1 MPGTPYNAHSL
12 PTPPHSTTKYATIGF
27 CFSHF
32 IVFCVC
38 NAVICY
44 DRTTVSDASSLHEAL
59 WYTEEVYKHILEL
72 FFNLVYFAQTFDTS
86 IDIGFALPSIT
97 WNLTLAMELWSPD
110 FHLAC
115 NHVHI
120 QVCGGVG
127 ENFGNWKLALG
138 GRLGFSPK
146 FRMHARGSVLP
157 GEIVAAREPSVAAP
171 AHPDEP
177 GLC

>member
-110 FHLAC
+110 FPDLSQYAQLPP
-115 NHVHI
+115 VELLRASA
-120 QVCGGVG
+120 V
-127 ENFGNWKLALG
+127 
-138 GRLGFSPK
+138 FSS
-146 FRMHARGSVLP
+146 FN
-157 GEIVAAREPSVAAP
+157 
-171 AHPDEP
+171 
-177 GLC
+177 LCLSICKPLVS